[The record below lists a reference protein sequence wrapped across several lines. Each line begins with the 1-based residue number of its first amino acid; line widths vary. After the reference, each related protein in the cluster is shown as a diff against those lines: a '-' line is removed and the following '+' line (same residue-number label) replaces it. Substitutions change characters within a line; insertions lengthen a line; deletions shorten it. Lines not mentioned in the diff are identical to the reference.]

1 MTESKCLVHNMLH
14 DKVVELLQLLNA
26 VFDVLKIY
34 GLTINMVILL
44 ILGVSAELLHLPTLL
59 E

>member
-26 VFDVLKIY
+26 VFDVLKIS